1 MEDLS
6 QVLETYYEE
15 IGVIPNNTRQTD
27 QVFARSAMMV
37 SMRKYMTLH
46 QIGRIFGKNHATIHH
61 AVKNHQVNYDWSEM
75 YRFFY
80 ATANQLLLDS
90 PIKSIQSDNRLQ
102 AQFTRQKMR
111 IVELEH
117 EVQKLTNEVDKL
129 RGDCSIL
136 QKYKKLY
143 NQSIADAGRV

>member
-6 QVLETYYEE
+6 KVLKEYYQE
-15 IGVIPNNTRQTD
+15 IRIIPNNTRQTD

-37 SMRKYMTLH
+37 AMRKYMTLH

-61 AVKNHQVNYDWSEM
+61 AVKNHENNSNWSEM
-75 YRFFY
+75 YRFY
-80 ATANQLLLDS
+80 HANAKQMLLDC

-111 IVELEH
+111 IVELEY
-117 EVQKLTNEVDKL
+117 EVQKLTMECGELSDN
-129 RGDCSIL
+129 CSIL
-136 QKYKKLY
+136 RKQNKTYREL
-143 NQSIADAGRV
+143 IDAD